1 MKNNGVNLNKIS
13 KVAGLAFKNAL
24 RLHFDCILLFEHE
37 SYPSAYF
44 LSILA
49 LEELGKYTLLDDF
62 VWHSRVDGRRED
74 ELKDIDG
81 ILRHQLKQK
90 IFAGDAGDFIP
101 KRIFDDFYSGRLEIL
116 KQNAVYVGLE
126 RKKTKRNRKKTNL
139 KGKVISPYTVGKEK
153 AKRQITIVNDFLRN
167 LTLGVMKEVYSMDT
181 KSVELMLNDVLLR
194 RLTEGWK
201 FRGRK
206 PSSRFKQLQSVT

>member
-1 MKNNGVNLNKIS
+1 MKSNAVNLNKIS
-13 KVAGLAFKNAL
+13 KMAGLAFKNAL
-24 RLHFDCILLFEHE
+24 RLHFDSVLLFEHE

-49 LEELGKYTLLDDF
+49 LEELGKYTLLDNF
-62 VWHSRVDGRRED
+62 VWNSLVNGRRED
-74 ELKDIDG
+74 ELKDIDR
-81 ILRHQLKQK
+81 ILGHQLKQQ
-90 IFAGDAGDFIP
+90 IFAGDAGDCIP
-101 KRIFDDFYSGRLEIL
+101 KRILDEFHSGRLEIL

-126 RKKTKRNRKKTNL
+126 RRQRKTNL
-139 KGKVISPYTVGKEK
+139 KGKVISPYNVGKEK

-181 KSVELMLNDVLLR
+181 ESVELMLNDDLLR

-206 PSSRFKQLQSVT
+206 ASSRFKQLQSVR